1 MRNTK
6 ERRKGNAGHFMRHVL
21 CLLLFISLAAGRMP
35 ETVKAQ
41 EASAAKK
48 IISIVYDDSGSMVDP
63 NASWASAN
71 YAMQAF
77 AALLNVQDE
86 MYITYMSDVGNGS
99 YVPKTVDL
107 SDVAAAVT
115 DIREDVAETGGT
127 PLDAVDVAMNQLLS
141 VQESDES
148 VQFWLVILTD
158 GSMSSF
164 GAAKYTTLEET
175 LDNYAGATMSN
186 GSSVYIS
193 YMGIGASAVRI
204 QEDSSRGLA
213 SYQAGTD
220 IVPVLSDIANKISG
234 RLKFES
240 GQISQT
246 DGKTIKV
253 HSDIPMYTISVFSQS
268 SNATVSSVKSE
279 ADLTIDRNVPLKY
292 PEKPNANTNT
302 SLFGNAAV
310 VNNGSGVIPA
320 GDYRITFS
328 EDVNLANVVVMYQPA
343 IKMKAV
349 MTRNGIEVD
358 DPSMLAAGDEVD
370 IEIIPTDPDTGD
382 EIDEKKLPEGISWK
396 VSYEVD
402 GTAKAEKDGKLLSDV
417 KVEDGNNKVT
427 ASMLIPD
434 YVPMIQTISFTPE
447 KAMVYGIQV
456 YQPEKSEFAR
466 NNLGIKNVDGELV
479 KFQITGDGAP
489 LTKEQQ
495 DGLKLKVKDVSA
507 DDSGIKEFYNR
518 LGFKSASV
526 GLKFNE
532 DGTYSLY
539 PRNFGFPAFLIK
551 AGTYTVTVALENDT
565 AVTAE
570 GTFEV
575 VPSLADWIDLIKV
588 AIFLL
593 IVFYLIYIFF
603 IKAKFD
609 GQTLKIEVYM
619 AKGALGEGKL
629 MTTESEEVVLKKF
642 GKDLFLPKG
651 ACTKLVGG
659 VRVIA
664 DGCGGAYIKKS
675 TVLNYDAFGNSAGNP
690 LRNFSGVCAG
700 LKKVQGNEDKITA
713 AVSLGAQAFYLKQGT
728 RLYRITLH

>member
-1 MRNTK
+1 
-6 ERRKGNAGHFMRHVL
+6 
-21 CLLLFISLAAGRMP
+21 
-35 ETVKAQ
+35 
-41 EASAAKK
+41 
-48 IISIVYDDSGSMVDP
+48 
-63 NASWASAN
+63 
-71 YAMQAF
+71 
-77 AALLNVQDE
+77 
-86 MYITYMSDVGNGS
+86 
-99 YVPKTVDL
+99 
-107 SDVAAAVT
+107 
-115 DIREDVAETGGT
+115 
-127 PLDAVDVAMNQLLS
+127 
-141 VQESDES
+141 
-148 VQFWLVILTD
+148 
-158 GSMSSF
+158 
-164 GAAKYTTLEET
+164 
-175 LDNYAGATMSN
+175 MSN

-193 YMGIGASAVRI
+193 YMGIGASAVKI
-204 QEDSSRGLA
+204 KEDSSRGLA
-213 SYQAGTD
+213 SYDEADTD
-220 IVPVLSDIANKISG
+220 IVSVLSDIANKISG

-240 GQISQT
+240 SQIART

-268 SNATVSSVKSE
+268 SNATVTGVKSE
-279 ADLTIDRNVPLKY
+279 TELTIDRNVPLKY
-292 PEKPNANTNT
+292 PEKSNANTNT

-310 VNNGSGVIPA
+310 VNNGSSVIPA
-320 GDYRITFS
+320 GDYTITFS
-328 EDVNLANVVVMYQPA
+328 EDVDLANVVVMYQPA

-358 DPSMLAAGDEVD
+358 DPSALAAGDEVD
-370 IEIIPTDPDTGD
+370 IEIIPTDPDTGE
-382 EIDEKKLPEGISWK
+382 EIDEKKLPAGITWK

-402 GTAKAEKDGKLLSDV
+402 GTVKAEKDGKLLSDV
-417 KVEDGNNKVT
+417 KVEEGNNKVT

-447 KAMVYGIQV
+447 NAMVYGIQV
-456 YQPEKSEFAR
+456 YQPEKSAFSR

-479 KFQITGDGAP
+479 KFQITGDGTP

-495 DGLKLKVKDVSA
+495 DGMKLKVKDVSV
-507 DDSGIKEFYNR
+507 DNSGIKEFYNR

-526 GLKFNE
+526 GLKLND

-539 PRNFGFPAFLIK
+539 PKNFGFPAFLIK
-551 AGTYTVTVALENDT
+551 AGIYTVTVALENDT

-588 AIFLL
+588 VIFLL

-609 GQTLKIEVYM
+609 GQTLKIEVYV

-629 MTTESEEVVLKKF
+629 MTTESEEVILKKF
-642 GKDLFLPKG
+642 GGDLFLPKG

-659 VRVIA
+659 IRVIA

-713 AVSLGAQAFYLKQGT
+713 TVSLGAQAFYLKQGT